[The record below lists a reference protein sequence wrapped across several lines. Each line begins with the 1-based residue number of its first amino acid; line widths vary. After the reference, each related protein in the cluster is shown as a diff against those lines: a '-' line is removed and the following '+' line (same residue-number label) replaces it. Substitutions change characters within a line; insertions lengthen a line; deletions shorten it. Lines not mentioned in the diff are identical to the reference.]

1 MERTRIQRGG
11 VNLDISSSGKS
22 VWVFRWR
29 VTLPDGRRVM
39 RKRVIG
45 TLEQYRTKTAAEHAA
60 RVFRMSLLDGKAI
73 AQTSPTMRDLVA
85 HYREQELVD
94 RGDEG
99 KAYSTR
105 DRCDSTLNRWI
116 LPRWGKTPLGEIRTV
131 AVEQWLRSIPR
142 ANGTKAKIRNTMSA
156 LFNHAI
162 RWEFTAS
169 NPITGPVR
177 GSGVRQ
183 SAKRE
188 RIPRVLQAAEFQRL
202 LQELSLRE
210 QVMVWLCMTTGLR
223 RGELAGL
230 RWSDISFEALT
241 INVVRSVV
249 DQKVGKVKT
258 EASQKPVPLDA
269 YVANDLLAWYSAAE
283 YVKPEDYVFTSSASR
298 AGKHRG
304 KQPLWLAKVM
314 QYHIHPAAQRAG
326 IERTIGWHTFR
337 HSYTT
342 LLHANGENVKVVQE
356 LLRHGSAKITMDVY
370 AQAVTE
376 DKRTAQHRV
385 VTCLRAGEATAAA
398 PVCPRDVP
406 GKN

>member
-1 MERTRIQRGG
+1 METRANG
-11 VNLDISSSGKS
+11 
-22 VWVFRWR
+22 
-29 VTLPDGRRVM
+29 
-39 RKRVIG
+39 
-45 TLEQYRTKTAAEHAA
+45 
-60 RVFRMSLLDGKAI
+60 I
-73 AQTSPTMRDLVA
+73 A
-85 HYREQELVD
+85 
-94 RGDEG
+94 
-99 KAYSTR
+99 TR

-116 LPRWGKTPLGEIRTV
+116 LPRWRGRRRWGRYATV

-188 RIPRVLQAAEFQRL
+188 RIATGIRKPLNFNAHRS
-202 LQELSLRE
+202 ELSLRE

-283 YVKPEDYVFTSSASR
+283 YVKPEDYVFSSSASR

-314 QYHIHPAAQRAG
+314 QYHIHPAAERAG
-326 IERTIGWHTFR
+326 IVGTIGWHTFR
-337 HSYTT
+337 HSRTQLCCT
-342 LLHANGENVKVVQE
+342 PT
-356 LLRHGSAKITMDVY
+356 AK
-370 AQAVTE
+370 A
-376 DKRTAQHRV
+376 
-385 VTCLRAGEATAAA
+385 
-398 PVCPRDVP
+398 
-406 GKN
+406 